1 MAMEAPHMLRERLA
15 MTPIREAAEEC
26 ARARFAEPQ
35 RAAVDKFESI
45 ITRAVEAETDRCATI
60 AKECHVID
68 ARMLPEHERIWNEAV
83 DGVIDAI
90 SARSS
95 DD

>member
-1 MAMEAPHMLRERLA
+1 
-15 MTPIREAAEEC
+15 MTTIREAAEEI
-26 ARARFAEPQ
+26 AASTGRRSSERDFVWLADIAE
-35 RAAVDKFESI
+35 DTL
-45 ITRAVEAETDRCATI
+45 TRAVEAETERCVTV

-90 SARSS
+90 RARSS

>member
-1 MAMEAPHMLRERLA
+1 

-45 ITRAVEAETDRCATI
+45 ITRCVEAE
-60 AKECHVID
+60 
-68 ARMLPEHERIWNEAV
+68 NEACAMV
-83 DGVIDAI
+83 ADNYANLAHVKGMHVQYDTARFLATAI
-90 SARSS
+90 RARSS

>member
-1 MAMEAPHMLRERLA
+1 
-15 MTPIREAAEEC
+15 MTTIREAAEEI
-26 ARARFAEPQ
+26 AASTGRRSGERDFVWLADIAE
-35 RAAVDKFESI
+35 DTL
-45 ITRAVEAETDRCATI
+45 TRAVEAETERCVTV

-90 SARSS
+90 RARSS